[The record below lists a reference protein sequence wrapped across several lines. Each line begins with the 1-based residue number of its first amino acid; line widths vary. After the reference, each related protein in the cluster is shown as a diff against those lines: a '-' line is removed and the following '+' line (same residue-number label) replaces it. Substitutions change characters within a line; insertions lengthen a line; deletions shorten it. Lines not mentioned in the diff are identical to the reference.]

1 MTGYEQ
7 WSRAGWAAHLPGVTD
22 IPAHVAGLGEAT
34 IPGLAAASADRVPDR
49 VALEIDGE
57 QITHAALNAGAAQV
71 AAWLA
76 TRLAPGDR
84 VLLAARSSLGFVRCY
99 LGALRAGAVVV
110 LANPAYTPAELAH
123 LVTDSGAALAFADPG
138 PARLLAGLPNA
149 PLTADPAEVPAGPPG
164 RAAIVPGPD
173 DTALLAYTSGTTG
186 KPKAVPL
193 THRGLLTSI
202 RVAMASWGWR
212 EDDVLAH
219 ALPLFH
225 QHGLSGVHAVLIAG
239 GTAHIAAR
247 FTAAGLASAVRQ
259 HHATVLFAVPTMYQA
274 LLDDGQRFSS
284 PGPAAPRSAS
294 PGPAA
299 PRSASPGPAAPRSAS
314 PGPAAPPYGRL
325 LAGLRLAVCGS
336 APLTALLAERS
347 ATQLGRAPLVR
358 YGLTETGLNVSH
370 VATDIRPGSVGIPF
384 PGVLVRLWAE
394 SAPAPPGADGE
405 IQVRGPHVFH
415 GYAGN
420 PSATADAFTADG
432 WFRTG
437 DIGRLDRATG
447 HLEIRGRIKEMI
459 ISGGLNVYP
468 REVETVLEEHPAV
481 AEAAVAGLPHP
492 HWGEQVTAWVTL
504 RPGHDFDE
512 AALIAHART
521 ALAGYKTPK
530 RIYLLPALPRTP
542 LGKLRRTALTPPD

>member
-1 MTGYEQ
+1 MTGYEE

-22 IPAHVAGLGEAT
+22 IPAYVASLGEAT

-49 VALEIDGE
+49 IALSIDGE
-57 QITHAALNAGAAQV
+57 QITHAALNAQAARI

-76 TRLAPGDR
+76 ARVDPGDR
-84 VLLAARSSLGFVRCY
+84 VLLAARSSPGFVRCY

-110 LANPAYTPAELAH
+110 LANPAYTAAELAH
-123 LVTDSGAALAFADPG
+123 LVTDSRAAIAFADPG
-138 PARLLAGLPNA
+138 PARLLAGLPNPPPTIDPA
-149 PLTADPAEVPAGPPG
+149 IDPAEVPGSPG
-164 RAAIVPGPD
+164 RPGIVPRPD

-193 THRGLLTSI
+193 THRALLTSI

-239 GTAHIAAR
+239 GTAHLSAR
-247 FTAAGLASAVRQ
+247 FTAAGLAGSLRR
-259 HHATVLFAVPTMYQA
+259 HRATVLFAVPTMYQA
-274 LLDDGQRFSS
+274 LLDDEQDHG
-284 PGPAAPRSAS
+284 G
-294 PGPAA
+294 
-299 PRSASPGPAAPRSAS
+299 
-314 PGPAAPPYGRL
+314 L
-325 LAGLRLAVCGS
+325 LAGARLAVCGS
-336 APLTALLAERS
+336 APLTALLAKRLAVE
-347 ATQLGRAPLVR
+347 LGHGLLVR

-370 VATDIRPGSVGIPF
+370 PTTDIRPGSVGIPF
-384 PGVLVRLWAE
+384 PGVLARLQAG
-394 SAPAPPGADGE
+394 SAPAAPGTDGE
-405 IQVRGPHVFH
+405 IQIRGPHVFR

-420 PSATADAFTADG
+420 PSATAEAFTTDG

-437 DIGRLDRATG
+437 DIGLLDPATG
-447 HLEIRGRIKEMI
+447 HLVIRGRIKEMI
-459 ISGGLNVYP
+459 ITGGLNVYP

-492 HWGEQVTAWVTL
+492 HWGEQVTAWITL

-512 AALIAHART
+512 AAIIAHAHT
-521 ALAGYKTPK
+521 ALAGYKCPK
-530 RIYLLPALPRTP
+530 RVYVLPALPRTP
-542 LGKLRRTALTPPD
+542 LGKLQRSALTEPS

>member
-1 MTGYEQ
+1 MTGYEE

-22 IPAHVAGLGEAT
+22 IPAHVASLGEAT

-49 VALEIDGE
+49 VALSIDGE
-57 QITHAALNAGAAQV
+57 HITHAALNSQAARV
-71 AAWLA
+71 AAWLT
-76 TRLAPGDR
+76 TRVNPGDR

-110 LANPAYTPAELAH
+110 LANPAYTAAELAH
-123 LVTDSGAALAFADPG
+123 LVTDSAVAVAFADSG
-138 PARLLAGLPNA
+138 PAKLLAGMPNA
-149 PLTADPAEVPAGPPG
+149 PLTVDPAGVPDSPG
-164 RAAIVPGPD
+164 RPGIAPRPD

-186 KPKAVPL
+186 RPKAVPL
-193 THRGLLTSI
+193 THRALLISV

-225 QHGLSGVHAVLIAG
+225 QHGLGGVHATLIAG

-247 FTAAGLASAVRQ
+247 FTAAGLASAVRRQ
-259 HHATVLFAVPTMYQA
+259 SATVLFAVPTMYQA
-274 LLDDGQRFSS
+274 LLDDGQHH
-284 PGPAAPRSAS
+284 
-294 PGPAA
+294 
-299 PRSASPGPAAPRSAS
+299 
-314 PGPAAPPYGRL
+314 GRL

-347 ATQLGRAPLVR
+347 AAELGRAPLVR

-370 VATDIRPGSVGIPF
+370 VATDIRLGSVGIPF

-405 IQVRGPHVFH
+405 IQIRGPHVFQ

-420 PSATADAFTADG
+420 PSATAEAVTADG

-437 DIGRLDRATG
+437 DIGRLDPATG

-459 ISGGLNVYP
+459 ITGGLNVYP
-468 REVETVLEEHPAV
+468 REVETVLEEHPSV
-481 AEAAVAGLPHP
+481 AEAAVAGIPHP

-504 RPGHDFDE
+504 RHGHGFDE
-512 AALIAHART
+512 AALVAHART

-542 LGKLRRTALTPPD
+542 LGKLQRTALTEPPS

>member
-1 MTGYEQ
+1 MSHYEE
-7 WSRAGWAAHLPGVTD
+7 WSRAGWATHLPGVAD

-49 VALEIDGE
+49 VALDIDGE
-57 QITHAALNAGAAQV
+57 QVTHADLDAGAAGV

-76 TRLAPGDR
+76 ARLDPGGR
-84 VLLAARSSLGFVRCY
+84 VLLAAGSGVGFVRCY

-110 LANPAYTPAELAH
+110 LANPAYTAAELAH
-123 LVTDSGAALAFADPG
+123 LVTDSGAAIAFADSG

-149 PLTADPAEVPAGPPG
+149 PLTVPPGEVPAAPG
-164 RAAIVPGPD
+164 DPGIVPRPG

-186 KPKAVPL
+186 RPKAVPL
-193 THRGLLTSI
+193 THRALLTSI
-202 RVAMASWGWR
+202 RVAMASWEWR

-225 QHGLSGVHAVLIAG
+225 QHGLGGVHAVLIAG
-239 GTAHIAAR
+239 GTAHLGSRFSAAA
-247 FTAAGLASAVRQ
+247 AAGLLHR
-259 HHATVLFAVPTMYQA
+259 ATVLFAVPTMYQA
-274 LLDDGQRFSS
+274 LLDDGPHQ
-284 PGPAAPRSAS
+284 
-294 PGPAA
+294 
-299 PRSASPGPAAPRSAS
+299 
-314 PGPAAPPYGRL
+314 GRL

-336 APLTALLAERS
+336 APLTALLAKRLASE
-347 ATQLGRAPLVR
+347 LGRAPLVR

-370 VATDIRPGSVGIPF
+370 TATDIRPGSVGIPL
-384 PGVLVRLWAE
+384 PGVLVRLWAG
-394 SAPAPPGADGE
+394 SAMAPPGADGE
-405 IQVRGPHVFH
+405 IQIRGPHVFH

-420 PSATADAFTADG
+420 PAATAESFTPDG

-437 DIGRLDRATG
+437 DIGRLDPGTG
-447 HLEIRGRIKEMI
+447 HLAIRGRIKEMI

-481 AEAAVAGLPHP
+481 AEAAVTGVPHP

-504 RPGHDFDE
+504 RPGHHFDE

-521 ALAGYKTPK
+521 ALAGYKCPK
-530 RIYLLPALPRTP
+530 RVYLLPALPRTS
-542 LGKLRRTALTPPD
+542 LGKLQRTALTEPPT

>member
-1 MTGYEQ
+1 MTGYEE

-22 IPAHVAGLGEAT
+22 IPAYVASLGEAT

-49 VALEIDGE
+49 IALSVDGE
-57 QITHAALNAGAAQV
+57 QITHAALNAQAARI

-76 TRLAPGDR
+76 ARVDPGDR
-84 VLLAARSSLGFVRCY
+84 VLLAARSSPGFVRCY

-110 LANPAYTPAELAH
+110 LANPAYTAAELAH
-123 LVTDSGAALAFADPG
+123 LVTDSLAAIAFADPG
-138 PARLLAGLPNA
+138 PARLLAGLPNPPPTIDPA
-149 PLTADPAEVPAGPPG
+149 IDPAEVPGSPG
-164 RAAIVPGPD
+164 RPGIVPRPD

-193 THRGLLTSI
+193 THRALLLSA

-225 QHGLSGVHAVLIAG
+225 QHGLGGVHAVLIAG
-239 GTAHIAAR
+239 GTAHIASR
-247 FTAAGLASAVRQ
+247 FTAAGLASAVRE

-274 LLDDGQRFSS
+274 LLDDGQRFFNH
-284 PGPAAPRSAS
+284 GPTAPRST
-294 PGPAA
+294 GPD
-299 PRSASPGPAAPRSAS
+299 
-314 PGPAAPPYGRL
+314 PAAPPKGRL

-347 ATQLGRAPLVR
+347 ATELGRAPLVR

-370 VATDIRPGSVGIPF
+370 LATDIRPGSVGIPF

-394 SAPAPPGADGE
+394 SAPAPPGTDGE

-420 PSATADAFTADG
+420 PSATAEAFTTDG

-437 DIGRLDRATG
+437 DIGRLDPGTG

-459 ISGGLNVYP
+459 ITGGLNVYP
-468 REVETVLEEHPAV
+468 REVETALEEHPSV
-481 AEAAVAGLPHP
+481 AEAAVAGIPHP

-504 RPGHDFDE
+504 HPGHDFDE
-512 AALIAHART
+512 TALIAHART

-542 LGKLRRTALTPPD
+542 LGKLQRTALTEPPET

>member
-1 MTGYEQ
+1 MTRYEE

-22 IPAHVAGLGEAT
+22 IPAYVAGLGGAT

-57 QITHAALNAGAAQV
+57 QITHAALDAGAAQV

-76 TRLAPGDR
+76 TRLAPGGR
-84 VLLAARSSLGFVRCY
+84 VLLAARSSVGFVRCY

-110 LANPAYTPAELAH
+110 LANPAYTAAELAH
-123 LVTDSGAALAFADPG
+123 LATDSGAAIAFADPG

-149 PLTADPAEVPAGPPG
+149 PLTVDPAELPAGPPG
-164 RAAIVPGPD
+164 TAIVPGPD
-173 DTALLAYTSGTTG
+173 DIALLAYTSGTTG

-193 THRGLLTSI
+193 THRALLISV

-225 QHGLSGVHAVLIAG
+225 QHGLGGVHAVLIAG
-239 GTAHIAAR
+239 GTAHIASR

-274 LLDDGQRFSS
+274 LLDDRQDH
-284 PGPAAPRSAS
+284 
-294 PGPAA
+294 
-299 PRSASPGPAAPRSAS
+299 
-314 PGPAAPPYGRL
+314 GRL

-347 ATQLGRAPLVR
+347 ATQLGCAPLVR

-384 PGVLVRLWAE
+384 PGVL
-394 SAPAPPGADGE
+394 
-405 IQVRGPHVFH
+405 
-415 GYAGN
+415 
-420 PSATADAFTADG
+420 ATC
-432 WFRTG
+432 
-437 DIGRLDRATG
+437 
-447 HLEIRGRIKEMI
+447 E
-459 ISGGLNVYP
+459 
-468 REVETVLEEHPAV
+468 
-481 AEAAVAGLPHP
+481 
-492 HWGEQVTAWVTL
+492 TL
-504 RPGHDFDE
+504 RPVSV
-512 AALIAHART
+512 R
-521 ALAGYKTPK
+521 P
-530 RIYLLPALPRTP
+530 
-542 LGKLRRTALTPPD
+542 

>member
-1 MTGYEQ
+1 MTGYAE
-7 WSRAGWAAHLPGVTD
+7 WSRAGWAAHVPGVTD
-22 IPAHVAGLGEAT
+22 IPAHVASLGEAT

-49 VALEIDGE
+49 VALAIDGE
-57 QITHAALNAGAAQV
+57 QITHAALNAQAAQV
-71 AAWLA
+71 ATWLA
-76 TRLAPGDR
+76 AQIDPGDR
-84 VLLAARSSLGFVRCY
+84 VLLAARSSVGFVRCY
-99 LGALRAGAVVV
+99 LGALRAGGTVV
-110 LANPAYTPAELAH
+110 LANPAYTAAELAH
-123 LVTDSGAALAFADPG
+123 LVTDSGAAIAFADHG

-149 PLTADPAEVPAGPPG
+149 PLTADPAEIPTGPPG
-164 RAAIVPGPD
+164 DTMIVPGPD

-186 KPKAVPL
+186 TPKAVPL
-193 THRGLLTSI
+193 THRALLISI
-202 RVAMASWGWR
+202 RVAMECWGWR

-225 QHGLSGVHAVLIAG
+225 QHGLGGVHAVLIAG
-239 GTAHIAAR
+239 GTAHIGSR

-274 LLDDGQRFSS
+274 LLDG
-284 PGPAAPRSAS
+284 GENH
-294 PGPAA
+294 
-299 PRSASPGPAAPRSAS
+299 
-314 PGPAAPPYGRL
+314 GRP

-347 ATQLGRAPLVR
+347 ATELGCAPLVR

-370 VATDIRPGSVGIPF
+370 LATDIRPGSVGIPF

-405 IQVRGPHVFH
+405 IQIRGPHVFR

-420 PSATADAFTADG
+420 PSATAEAFTEDG

-437 DIGRLDRATG
+437 DIGRLDPVTG

-459 ISGGLNVYP
+459 ITGGLNVYP
-468 REVETVLEEHPAV
+468 REVEAVLEEHPSV
-481 AEAAVAGLPHP
+481 AEAAVAGVPHP

-512 AALIAHART
+512 AVLIAHARA

-530 RIYLLPALPRTP
+530 RVHLLPALPRTP
-542 LGKLRRTALTPPD
+542 LGKLQRTALGPPP

>member
-1 MTGYEQ
+1 MTPHEE
-7 WSRAGWAAHLPGVTD
+7 WSRAAWAAHLPGITD
-22 IPAHVAGLGEAT
+22 IPAHVASLGEAT

-49 VALEIDGE
+49 VALSIDGE
-57 QITHAALNAGAAQV
+57 QITHAALNAQAAQV
-71 AAWLA
+71 AGWLA
-76 TRLAPGDR
+76 TQVDPGDR
-84 VLLAARSSLGFVRCY
+84 VLLAARSSPGFVRCY
-99 LGALRAGAVVV
+99 LGALRAGATVV
-110 LANPAYTPAELAH
+110 LANPGYTAAELAH
-123 LVTDSGAALAFADPG
+123 LVTDSGAAIAFADSA
-138 PARLLAGLPNA
+138 PARLLAGLPDP
-149 PLTADPAEVPAGPPG
+149 PLTVDPAEVPAAPG
-164 RAAIVPGPD
+164 RPGILPGPD
-173 DTALLAYTSGTTG
+173 DIALLAYTSGTTG

-193 THRGLLTSI
+193 THRSLLISI

-247 FTAAGLASAVRQ
+247 FTAAGLAGAVRQ
-259 HHATVLFAVPTMYQA
+259 HATVLFAVPTMYQA
-274 LLDDGQRFSS
+274 LLDDGQSFYNS
-284 PGPAAPRSAS
+284 GPTAPPCAS
-294 PGPAA
+294 PD
-299 PRSASPGPAAPRSAS
+299 
-314 PGPAAPPYGRL
+314 PAAPPKGRL

-336 APLTALLAERS
+336 APLTALLAKRS
-347 ATQLGRAPLVR
+347 ATELGRAPLVR

-394 SAPAPPGADGE
+394 SAPARPGADGE
-405 IQVRGPHVFH
+405 IQVRGPHVFR
-415 GYAGN
+415 GYAGS
-420 PSATADAFTADG
+420 PSATAEAFTADG

-437 DIGRLDRATG
+437 DIGRIDPSTG

-459 ISGGLNVYP
+459 ITGGLNVYP
-468 REVETVLEEHPAV
+468 REVETVLEEHPSV
-481 AEAAVAGLPHP
+481 AEAAVAGVPHP

-521 ALAGYKTPK
+521 ALAGYKCPK
-530 RIYLLPALPRTP
+530 RIHPLPALPRTP
-542 LGKLRRTALTPPD
+542 LGKLQRTALTEPPS